1 MYGRAAF
8 REPADEEEVN
18 RMKVCIKGSAEDL
31 KLGDIQEVCHE
42 IDRILLPTDGS
53 EPAVAATEYAVILA
67 KTFGAVVKAIY
78 VDTGLEAL
86 EYPEEVMD
94 EDVYEG
100 VHASVKGLVIAKTM
114 CERNG
119 VECEVELIKGGVAK
133 RIVATAQEWGADMIV
148 VGDTGRT
155 GLKRIALGSVA
166 ETVVKG
172 SPIPVVVVKVD

>member
-1 MYGRAAF
+1 M
-8 REPADEEEVN
+8 D
-18 RMKVCIKGSAEDL
+18 VCIKGSAEDVR
-31 KLGDIQEVCHE
+31 LGDIDEVYHKIE
-42 IDRILLPTDGS
+42 RILLPTDGS
-53 EPAVAATEYAVILA
+53 APSVAATEYAVMLA
-67 KTFGAVVKAIY
+67 KTFGASVKAIY

-100 VHASVKGLVIAKTM
+100 VHALVKGLVLAKTM

-119 VECEVELIKGGVAK
+119 VSCEVEVVQGGVAK
-133 RIVATAQEWGADMIV
+133 RIVRVAEEWEADMIV

-166 ETVVKG
+166 ETVVKAA
-172 SPIPVVVVKVD
+172 PIPVLVVKAE